1 CRSYPPFCGD
11 FRWAGNRQNH
21 HSDQASGGAD

>member
-1 CRSYPPFCGD
+1 
-11 FRWAGNRQNH
+11 RQNH